1 MLLQWLVADGI
12 QELNFAAAV
21 RRTRQTSP
29 DSPPLQAIQFRY
41 ALYIKTKKTNK
52 IRQYEKNIFTFC
64 SCMRPGVL
72 C

>member
-29 DSPPLQAIQFRY
+29 DSAPLQAIQFR
-41 ALYIKTKKTNK
+41 
-52 IRQYEKNIFTFC
+52 
-64 SCMRPGVL
+64 
-72 C
+72 